1 MLKKAA
7 KLTSAW
13 GLIAILVTRAVWAED
28 PPKMLSP
35 KSLAPKTSPT
45 QLNPS
50 TQPSVTR
57 PTYKQNP
64 PNEENFSNFE
74 SYATSSFD
82 SVSFSVLMGT
92 PLMGETFSD
101 KRFASF
107 GDFFLFSI
115 PLLKPSKN
123 LFIHL
128 ETGPGF
134 TFARLTFDA
143 PPQKYSHLYLVAPVR
158 FRFIRSFSKNFH
170 IEAFAGIMLRPIEYD
185 SRTTTDGGTHW
196 IKGKELISADAGL
209 GLDYNISPPLK
220 IRILAGYL
228 FLAGGLELTW

>member
-1 MLKKAA
+1 MSKKAA
-7 KLTSAW
+7 KLTYAW
-13 GLIAILVTRAVWAED
+13 VLIAILTTLVASAEE
-28 PPKMLSP
+28 PTKMLVP
-35 KSLAPKTSPT
+35 KALGPK
-45 QLNPS
+45 
-50 TQPSVTR
+50 
-57 PTYKQNP
+57 NP
-64 PNEENFSNFE
+64 PAPIKSPAQPHFTSSTPKVSLPVEEVFPNAE
-74 SYATSSFD
+74 SYVTSTFD

-92 PLMGETFSD
+92 PLLGETFSD

-115 PLLKPSKN
+115 PLFKLNKN
-123 LFIHL
+123 LFVHL

-134 TFARLTFDA
+134 TFARLIFDS

-158 FRFIRSFSKNFH
+158 IRVIRSFSKSFH
-170 IEAFAGIMLRPIEYD
+170 MEAFAGIMLRPIEYD
-185 SRTTTDGGTHW
+185 SRSTTDGGTRGV
-196 IKGKELISADAGL
+196 KGKDLISGDAGF